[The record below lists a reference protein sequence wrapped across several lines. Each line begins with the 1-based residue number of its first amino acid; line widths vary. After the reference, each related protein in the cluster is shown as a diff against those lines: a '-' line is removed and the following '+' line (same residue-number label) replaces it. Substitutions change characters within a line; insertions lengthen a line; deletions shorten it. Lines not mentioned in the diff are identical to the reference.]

1 MNAFLPIPA
10 VHPRRRLARAFLLAL
25 ACLALSA
32 CSVLGGNTRERATI
46 YDLDPR
52 VEADPAWPKV
62 DWQLALPRA
71 NASRVGD
78 SLRIAVRPTPN
89 EFQVYK
95 DATWARI
102 PTDMIEDA
110 IMRTLEDSGRIQSVA
125 RQGSGVSAEYRLLL
139 ELRRFESAYTAA
151 GLPPTVQIELNAKL
165 LHTPSQRVAASRTFL
180 EQTPTASVAIED
192 VVAAFDKGLHALTGD
207 IVGWVLRSGNQDAKR
222 RTD

>member
-1 MNAFLPIPA
+1 MNAFLPSPA

-52 VEADPAWPKV
+52 VAALEAAGNA
-62 DWQLALPRA
+62 QRA
-71 NASRVGD
+71 
-78 SLRIAVRPTPN
+78 
-89 EFQVYK
+89 
-95 DATWARI
+95 
-102 PTDMIEDA
+102 
-110 IMRTLEDSGRIQSVA
+110 RTLEDSGRIQSVA

-180 EQTPTASVAIED
+180 QQTPTASVAIED

-207 IVGWVLRSGNQDAKR
+207 IVGWVLTSGNQDAKR